1 MKIKNFQDKLQLLR
15 GVFLDVLDQNFWARC
30 YFIKPYVLFNTGR
43 VVTVLI
49 ETDFTFDEDPNA
61 LKLPSVSL
69 HGDFLI
75 LEDGTARDDSQSRR
89 NCFGGCR
96 PAAFRVLRGDFF
108 ASGTT
113 ENRTSR
119 REKLVGE
126 DRSVRFP
133 RHLRRLTRLL
143 LPRRAGIF
151 SQRIW

>member
-43 VVTVLI
+43 VVTVLT

-75 LEDGTARDDSQSRR
+75 LEDFLARHSDKIS
-89 NCFGGCR
+89 
-96 PAAFRVLRGDFF
+96 PATLL
-108 ASGTT
+108 T
-113 ENRTSR
+113 ENPFAVAYIRMLQTGLLESY
-119 REKLVGE
+119 KGE
-126 DRSVRFP
+126 RQKFYLEVFDTWCEANKDKIKKITFPDWVR
-133 RHLRRLTRLL
+133 LNK
-143 LPRRAGIF
+143 
-151 SQRIW
+151 Q